1 MSTFFPKSLWLWFY
15 QCLHSKL
22 LAQLLLDSSFLCK
35 RLSDF
40 IFHSLGWNYKIQT
53 IRIYHTSTNLPVI
66 RNLKI
71 VHSIVRSTMQ
81 GRKKNLKSWNI
92 ICSPSWKMAI
102 WSDTIS
108 LAPPQILRHFKGL
121 PNRTKAYR
129 NTMNR

>member
-1 MSTFFPKSLWLWFY
+1 MSTFFPKSLWLWFH
-15 QCLHSKL
+15 QCLNSKL

-35 RLSDF
+35 RLFNF

-81 GRKKNLKSWNI
+81 GRKKNLKILEHHLLPELENGNLI
-92 ICSPSWKMAI
+92 RHNLTCPPSNPTALQRSSKQ
-102 WSDTIS
+102 D
-108 LAPPQILRHFKGL
+108 KGL
-121 PNRTKAYR
+121 SKYDE
-129 NTMNR
+129 